1 MSAASLRRDTSDT
14 KATFAGNKRGL
25 LLLPWTPRRA
35 PRPAIGEAQMLKL
48 IVAATLVVLITSSSA
63 IAGIVLA
70 HAALAR
76 TSTMNAGA
84 VADEAQ
90 SFRLVAKAPLT
101 FDW

>member
-1 MSAASLRRDTSDT
+1 MDM
-14 KATFAGNKRGL
+14 
-25 LLLPWTPRRA
+25 PRLA

-84 VADEAQ
+84 LADEAQ